1 MALTQTKKESREA
14 RTERKNNMDKINDV
28 FISVTTVFFAGCAW
42 VIKRLFNRIDDAH
55 RRIDKLDS
63 LVDRAYLENQ
73 LKPIRGE
80 VSLILQTLLE
90 NSKRN

>member
-1 MALTQTKKESREA
+1 
-14 RTERKNNMDKINDV
+14 MDKIQE
-28 FISVTTVFFAGCAW
+28 FIITIVTAFIAITGW
-42 VIKRLFNRIDDAH
+42 VIKRLFKRIDEAH
-55 RRIDKLDS
+55 ERIDKLDS

-80 VSLILQTLLE
+80 LSLILKTLLE

>member
-1 MALTQTKKESREA
+1 MALTRTKKESREA

-42 VIKRLFNRIDDAH
+42 GINRSDDAH